1 MKSKGFKIYVDGK
14 LRIVCGNPLVAMSNF
29 ENLKS
34 KYGSDRVEVKEYEF
48 DGLSKVE
55 LQDLKENMDSIFNRA
70 TSDYIVSE
78 REI

>member
-14 LRIVCGNPLVAMSNF
+14 LRLVCGNELVTMSNF

-34 KYGSDRVEVKEYEF
+34 RYGTDRVEVKEYEF

-70 TSDYIVSE
+70 YK
-78 REI
+78 